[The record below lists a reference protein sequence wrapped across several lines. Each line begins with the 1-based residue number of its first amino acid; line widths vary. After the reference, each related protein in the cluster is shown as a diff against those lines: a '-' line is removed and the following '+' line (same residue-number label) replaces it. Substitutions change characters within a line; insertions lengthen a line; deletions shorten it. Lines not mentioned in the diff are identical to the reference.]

1 MTSVR
6 NLFLISKSYN
16 EPKTGITIR
25 LHHFLLLLY
34 LLTHCPSPDEQWCV
48 ASHPSFDHGWGG
60 QQGPAFAG
68 PGFHSLCATVGERDP
83 PHFSVR

>member
-6 NLFLISKSYN
+6 NLFLISTFYT
-16 EPKTGITIR
+16 EPKTGIIMR
-25 LHHFLLLLY
+25 LHCFL

-60 QQGPAFAG
+60 QPGLAFAG
-68 PGFHSLCATVGERDP
+68 LGFHSLYATVGERDR